1 MQLYSKK
8 KRRYFT
14 LYFKTNERE
23 SKTDKVSSD
32 IEREI
37 LTYRIT
43 PSKPNEYNFQFVFEY
58 VHP

>member
-1 MQLYSKK
+1 M
-8 KRRYFT
+8 
-14 LYFKTNERE
+14 YFKTNERE